1 MHNVAIRKQNTHS
14 TDNTKQQH
22 MYAASIKRHAHCI
35 KEGIEMER
43 EGGIDIE
50 RERFPVTFDVLIVY
64 TAAVILNVAYICDK
78 FNGNSILAQC
88 YWHIICQ

>member
-1 MHNVAIRKQNTHS
+1 MLDACI
-14 TDNTKQQH
+14 
-22 MYAASIKRHAHCI
+22 AASIKRHAHCI

-78 FNGNSILAQC
+78 FNGNSILNQC